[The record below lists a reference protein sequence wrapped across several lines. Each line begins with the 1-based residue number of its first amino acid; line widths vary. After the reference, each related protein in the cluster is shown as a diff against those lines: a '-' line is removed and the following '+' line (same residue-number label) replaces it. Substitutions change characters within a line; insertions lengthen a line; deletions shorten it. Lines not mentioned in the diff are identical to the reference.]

1 MFTYLGQ
8 ILLYPSEVLVSTASL
23 LVVKEATSMLC
34 VCVCVCEAFIRQ
46 GLSAN

>member
-8 ILLYPSEVLVSTASL
+8 ILLYASEVLVSTASL
-23 LVVKEATSMLC
+23 LVVKEATC
-34 VCVCVCEAFIRQ
+34 VCVCMCMCEAFIRQ